1 MGKPDKAK
9 DQKSVATFPAVPP
22 ETPKSR
28 LLKMV
33 IPQGSTLDRANAD
46 MATQGL
52 VTNAGLVTTFSRWEL
67 SELSLTDMVA
77 SLKESGEAVNNGDLK
92 GAEQMLNAQAVS
104 LNSIF
109 AELARRS
116 AMNVGEHMD
125 AMERY
130 MRLALKAQGQC
141 RATLETL
148 AAIKNPPVVFARQAN
163 ISNGPQ
169 QVNNG
174 LADGFESKRSP
185 AQACG
190 EIENQQTKLLQG
202 TRHGRTTLD
211 SGAKAT
217 TARGNQE
224 LETVGAVNRPDQ
236 RRREGQG

>member
-1 MGKPDKAK
+1 
-9 DQKSVATFPAVPP
+9 
-22 ETPKSR
+22 
-28 LLKMV
+28 MV
-33 IPQGSTLDRANAD
+33 IPKGQTLDRANAD
-46 MATQGL
+46 LATQGL

-67 SELSLTDMVA
+67 SELSLTDIVA
-77 SLKESGEAVNNGDLK
+77 SLKESGMAVNNGDLK

-109 AELARRS
+109 AELARRC
-116 AMNVGEHMD
+116 ALNLGEHMD

-174 LADGFESKRSP
+174 LLADSRSNTRAP

-190 EIENQQTKLLQG
+190 EIENPQTKLLEG
-202 TRHGRTTLD
+202 TQHGGPDLD
-211 SGAKAT
+211 RGAAGAA
-217 TARGNQE
+217 ARGHQT
-224 LETVGAVNRPDQ
+224 LETVGAVHRPEQ
-236 RRREGQG
+236 RRRKSPG

>member
-1 MGKPDKAK
+1 MKAT
-9 DQKSVATFPAVPP
+9 KSKQVPTTTPAVAAKP
-22 ETPKSR
+22 EKPKSR
-28 LLKMV
+28 LLTMV
-33 IPQGSTLDRANAD
+33 IPKGVTLDRANAD

-52 VTNAGLVTTFSRWEL
+52 VTNASLVTTFSRWEL

-77 SLKESGEAVNNGDLK
+77 SLKESGNAVNDGDLK

-109 AELARRS
+109 AELARRC
-116 AMNVGEHMD
+116 ALNLGEHLD
-125 AMERY
+125 ATERY

-174 LADGFESKRSP
+174 VSTDSRSSTRAP

-190 EIENQQTKLLQG
+190 EIANPANELLEGPRNGSTALDFGAAGAAAGSNQVL
-202 TRHGRTTLD
+202 
-211 SGAKAT
+211 AA
-217 TARGNQE
+217 
-224 LETVGAVNRPDQ
+224 VGEVHRP
-236 RRREGQG
+236 